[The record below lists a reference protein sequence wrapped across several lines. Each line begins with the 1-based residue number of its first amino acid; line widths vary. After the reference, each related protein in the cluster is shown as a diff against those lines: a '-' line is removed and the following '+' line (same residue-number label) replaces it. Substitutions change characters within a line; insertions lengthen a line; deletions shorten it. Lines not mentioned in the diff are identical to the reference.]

1 MSRNINAQSVLLSS
15 VSASSV
21 VTGNGGEVVF
31 PGVPAIQITKVNKVT
46 YIGAT
51 TGVPQINTITVN
63 TATAGVIY
71 NVAITQLVNGATYT
85 WPVQYTAITGDTTST
100 IADALMAKIQ
110 SGIDGNQILGTVT
123 SPTNTVVFVCSVAAP
138 VALVTVSSLM
148 TNAVTL
154 PVTWSAGAYTNAT
167 SSLAGFTGLVANKV
181 YRIYIASGVT
191 GTGAAN
197 FNGKTL
203 VGIASST
210 SALTLFGVPNTAATT
225 TGAVLTVIPDA
236 FENLQEFLL
245 GVSGYVSGTP
255 YVGYEIQYESIPD
268 TEAGIQIPQAV
279 LFNATDASALAF
291 DRAVLAALD
300 GSVPATALN
309 SFGI

>member
-51 TGVPQINTITVN
+51 TGVPQTNTITVN
-63 TATAGVIY
+63 TATVGVSY
-71 NVAITQLVNGATYT
+71 TASFTQLVNGATYT
-85 WPVQYTAITGDTTST
+85 WPVQYTAVTGDTTTT
-100 IADALMAKIQ
+100 IATNLTAKIQ
-110 SGIDGNQILGTVT
+110 AGISGNQILGTVIA
-123 SPTNTVVFVCSVAAP
+123 STNTIAFACSTAAP

-148 TNAVTL
+148 TNVVTL
-154 PVTWSAGAYTNAT
+154 PVTWTAAGSTYTGST
-167 SSLAGFTGLVANKV
+167 SVLTGFAGLVAGKV
-181 YRIYIASGVT
+181 YRIYAASGFT
-191 GTGAAN
+191 GTN

-203 VGIASST
+203 VGIAAST
-210 SALTLFGVPNTAATT
+210 TTLTLFGVPNAATT
-225 TGAVLTVIPDA
+225 TTGGVLTIIPDA
-236 FENLQEFLL
+236 FENLQEYLL